1 MMLFQRGVPGGGS
14 GVAPE
19 LLRWAG
25 FGEAAPAV
33 HVHQNLD
40 RFST

>member
-1 MMLFQRGVPGGGS
+1 MMLFQRGVPGGASHQNCCMGLDS
-14 GVAPE
+14 AKRP
-19 LLRWAG
+19 RT
-25 FGEAAPAV
+25 V